1 MTSARLRIRIRPV
14 AVLLSLALLP
24 GIAGAADA
32 CHRRDTAD
40 FAVLEGC
47 QQAAPGAL
55 SITAA
60 ALAQLNFNE
69 DGLASLQA
77 GDQYYYVRRDGRY
90 LPVIDYDNGPDYFQE
105 GLTRALVNGR
115 LGYYDIQLQPAFS
128 ARFSWGWPFKN
139 GTAEVCENCHPG
151 KPDAGG
157 HTAIVGGQHFRIDRL
172 GRRLPE
178 PR

>member
-1 MTSARLRIRIRPV
+1 MTFARLRIRIRPV
-14 AVLLSLALLP
+14 AALLSLALLP

-40 FAVLEGC
+40 FTVLEGC
-47 QQAAPGAL
+47 QQTAPGLLVISAD
-55 SITAA
+55 
-60 ALAQLNFNE
+60 ALAQLNFDE

-77 GDQYYYVRRDGRY
+77 GAQYYYVRRDGRY
-90 LPVIDYDNGPDYFQE
+90 LPVIRYDNGPDYFQE
-105 GLTRALVNGR
+105 GLTRALVDGR

-128 ARFSWGWPFKN
+128 ARFSWGWPFEN
-139 GTAEVCENCHPG
+139 GTAEVCENCHTG

-157 HTAIVGGQHFRIDRL
+157 HTSIVGGQHFRIDRL
-172 GRRLPE
+172 GRRQPD